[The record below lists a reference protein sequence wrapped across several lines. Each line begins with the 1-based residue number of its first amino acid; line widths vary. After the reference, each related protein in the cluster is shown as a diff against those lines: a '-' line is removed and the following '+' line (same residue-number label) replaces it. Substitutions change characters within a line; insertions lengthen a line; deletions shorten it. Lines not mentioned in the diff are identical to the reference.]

1 MSGAILMKFGRAPAT
16 RRSLVGIGLLIIR
29 CYRHAAI
36 VLGGAES
43 LEGQTVLAAVLDA
56 PQRLD
61 DNADGGQAAPRR
73 IELGRD
79 EDARLPLLVFR
90 TQPAELLEKRAAA
103 VAAV

>member
-16 RRSLVGIGLLIIR
+16 TRSFVGMGLTIIR
-29 CYRHAAI
+29 RYRHAAI
-36 VLGGAES
+36 VVGGAEA
-43 LEGQTVLAAVLDA
+43 LDGQAAGAAVLDA

-61 DNADGGQAAPRR
+61 DDADGGEAAPRR

-90 TQPAELLEKRAAA
+90 TQPAQLLVEGAAA
-103 VAAV
+103 V